1 MILINPI
8 HECEGSSVPT
18 PHFSH
23 NLFSWLTLP
32 TLLACLAIRLLVRLP
47 GLPACLPKAC
57 LLIHSYEPSITPLT
71 PSIIISAYGDG
82 DTHPSH
88 LCQFIHP
95 SLRKTSRP
103 SIIPRCTASFR
114 NKKKH
119 THYDKFHY
127 YCVCLTCPNHSS
139 LSRCHV

>member
-1 MILINPI
+1 MRGLLRSNSPLQPQPFLLA
-8 HECEGSSVPT
+8 HLAYSTCLLGYSLACS
-18 PHFSH
+18 
-23 NLFSWLTLP
+23 LAW
-32 TLLACLAIRLLVRLP
+32 LACL
-47 GLPACLPKAC
+47 PAQAC

-139 LSRCHV
+139 LSRCHVQVRQARPL